1 MDKDFLL
8 YGNAARVGVK
18 AKRIT
23 GANETNTATS
33 QKGQDYDEEFA
44 KKEVD
49 NQKL

>member
-1 MDKDFLL
+1 MDNDLIL
-8 YGNAARVGVK
+8 HGNAARTGGK

-23 GANETNTATS
+23 GASDTNTAAWR
-33 QKGQDYDEEFA
+33 KGQSFDEEFA